1 MVTVLVKRLKVLCF
15 FKNSCCILKQ
25 TPLKLV
31 LLVKILLFALK
42 GNKELMNNFT
52 CVLKNLNTRMSF
64 LNGKSKQKERN
75 KNETPGKPIHP
86 SHVRFLLSKQFMG
99 ARA

>member
-1 MVTVLVKRLKVLCF
+1 M
-15 FKNSCCILKQ
+15 
-25 TPLKLV
+25 

-75 KNETPGKPIHP
+75 KNETPGKPTHP